1 MKHIQ
6 KKRKKN
12 SSLKSFPHRC
22 GKDVGID
29 PLPMTMA
36 EVTSRNW
43 EQVDIIL
50 VTGDAYVDHPSFGV
64 ALIGRWLTCHGYKVA
79 VLAQPD
85 WRNEKDF
92 LRFGKPR
99 LFWGITGGSVDSRL
113 NNYSSMGHRR
123 QEDVFSPGGAD
134 GLRPT
139 KPLSAYAARAREAYS
154 DVPIVLGG
162 LEASLRRLVHY
173 DYIEDKIKRS
183 ILTDAKADLLV
194 FGMGEQQILEIADR
208 LAAGQQI
215 EELTDIA
222 GTAWQVARG
231 RKVPEEAVE
240 LPGAKDQDQNRELF
254 MEAHKLYH
262 DQADPEGKP
271 VVQEQNPGKIV
282 VNPPAFPLTEK
293 QMDEVYAMD
302 FTRRCHH
309 EYDSKGGVPALQSIQ
324 FSITSHRGCFGG
336 CNFCSL
342 YYHQGKVIS
351 SRSIESI
358 LNEADKLV
366 SHPDFKGTISDIGGP
381 SANMYGMKCK
391 REKPCSRSSCIFPE
405 PCKNLCA
412 DDSKAIELLEKV
424 REWQKRQKRK
434 VNVFIASGIR
444 HDLVLH
450 CSEKGKPKKR
460 YAELLVEHFTGGH
473 LKLAPEHIDPGV
485 LKKMGKPSFQLF
497 EDFEELFINLSAK
510 AGKEQYIVPY
520 FISAHPG
527 SSMAQAEK
535 LNKYVTRRNW
545 RLRQV
550 QDFTPI
556 PLTMATAM
564 YVSGID
570 QYGNKIHVAK
580 GRQEKKSQMELL
592 KHQQA
597 GKNSF
602 SKKKSSSSDA
612 RKKPRRGRGR

>member
-1 MKHIQ
+1 MNSSEKKKS
-6 KKRKKN
+6 KKRSKAKQ
-12 SSLKSFPHRC
+12 SYPQRC
-22 GKDVGID
+22 GKDVGFA
-29 PLPMTMA
+29 PLPMTA
-36 EVTSRNW
+36 EEVKTRSW
-43 EQVDIIL
+43 DYVDIVL
-50 VTGDAYVDHPSFGV
+50 VTGDAYVDHPSFGI
-64 ALIGRWLTCHGYKVA
+64 ALIGRWLEKHGYRVA

-85 WRNEKDF
+85 WKSEKDF
-92 LRFGKPR
+92 LQFGKPR
-99 LFWGITGGSVDSRL
+99 LFWGITSGSVDSRL

-123 QEDVFSPGGAD
+123 KEDVFSPGGAD
-134 GLRPT
+134 DMRPD
-139 KPLSAYAARAREAYS
+139 KPIAAYAARAREAFG

-162 LEASLRRLVHY
+162 LESSLRRLVHY
-173 DYIEDKIKRS
+173 DYIEDKVKRS
-183 ILTDAKADLLV
+183 ILVDAKADLLV
-194 FGMGEQQILEIADR
+194 LGMGEHQIIEIAKR
-208 LAAGQQI
+208 LDNCETI

-222 GTAWQVARG
+222 GTAWPVTRG
-231 RKVPEEAVE
+231 RKVPEDAVE

-254 MEAHKLYH
+254 MKAHKLYH
-262 DQADPEGKP
+262 EQANPEGKS
-271 VVQEQNPGKIV
+271 VVQDQNPGKVV
-282 VNPPAFPLTEK
+282 VNPPAQPLTDK
-293 QMDEVYAMD
+293 QMDEVYSLD
-302 FTRRCHH
+302 FTRRWHPV
-309 EYDSKGGVPALQSIQ
+309 YDSRGGVPALQSIQ

-358 LNEADKLV
+358 LAEADKLV
-366 SHPDFKGTISDIGGP
+366 AHPDFKGTISDIGGP

-391 REKPCSRSSCIFPE
+391 REKPCSRSSCIFPG
-405 PCKNLCA
+405 PCENLCA

-424 REWQKRQKRK
+424 RDWQKQQKRK
-434 VNVFIASGIR
+434 VNVFIASGVR

-450 CSEKGKPKKR
+450 CSKKGRRKKR

-485 LKKMGKPSFQLF
+485 LKKMGKPSFGLF
-497 EDFEELFINLSAK
+497 EEFEELFNTLSEK

-527 SSMAQAEK
+527 SSIEQAEK
-535 LNKYVTRRNW
+535 LNNYLQSRNW

-570 QYGNKIHVAK
+570 QHGNKLHVAR
-580 GRQEKKSQMELL
+580 GRQEKKSQMGLL
-592 KHQQA
+592 KYDEKDSMRP
-597 GKNSF
+597 G
-602 SKKKSSSSDA
+602 KKKNYG
-612 RKKPRRGRGR
+612 RKKQSYRKRR

>member
-1 MKHIQ
+1 MTRSIQ
-6 KKRKKN
+6 NKRRANNSNGKK
-12 SSLKSFPHRC
+12 LAKSFAT
-22 GKDVGID
+22 GIK
-29 PLPMTMA
+29 PLPMTAKEM
-36 EVTSRNW
+36 RDRGW
-43 EQVDIIL
+43 EQVDIVL

-64 ALIGRWLTCHGYKVA
+64 ALIGRWLEKNGYRVA
-79 VLAQPD
+79 VLSQPD
-85 WRNEKDF
+85 WRDEKDF
-92 LRFGKPR
+92 LQFGCPR

-123 QEDVFSPGGAD
+123 REDVFSPGGED
-134 GLRPT
+134 GLRPD
-139 KPLSAYAARAREAYS
+139 KPLAAYAARAREAYGE
-154 DVPIVLGG
+154 VPIVLGG

-173 DYIEDKIKRS
+173 DYIEDKVKRS
-183 ILTDAKADLLV
+183 ILIDAKADLLI
-194 FGMGEQQILEIADR
+194 FGMGEQQVLSVAER
-208 LAAGQQI
+208 LSAGEKI
-215 EELTDIA
+215 EELTDIS
-222 GTAWQVARG
+222 GTAWPVTRG
-231 RKVPEEAVE
+231 RKVPEDAME
-240 LPGAKDQDQNRELF
+240 LPGAKDQDQNRVLF
-254 MEAHKLYH
+254 MEGHKLYH

-282 VNPPAFPLTEK
+282 VNPPAAALTEV
-293 QMDEVYAMD
+293 QMDDLYSLD
-302 FTRRCHH
+302 FTRRWHPA
-309 EYDSKGGVPALQSIQ
+309 YDKQGGVPALQSIQ

-358 LNEADKLV
+358 LLEADKIV
-366 SHPDFKGTISDIGGP
+366 VHPDFKGTISDIGGP
-381 SANMYGMKCK
+381 SANMYGMRCK
-391 REKPCSRSSCIFPE
+391 REKTCSRSSCIFPE
-405 PCKNLCA
+405 PCDNLCA

-424 REWQKRQKRK
+424 RAWQKNQHRK

-450 CSEKGKPKKR
+450 CSKQGRRKKR

-473 LKLAPEHIDPGV
+473 LKLAPEHIDPAV
-485 LKKMGKPSFQLF
+485 LKKMGKTSFSLF
-497 EDFEELFINLSAK
+497 EEFEDLFNELSAK

-527 SSMAQAEK
+527 SSMVQAKK
-535 LNKYVTRRNW
+535 LNDYLSRRKW

-564 YVSGID
+564 FVSGVD
-570 QYGNKIHVAK
+570 EHGNKIHIAK

-592 KHQQA
+592 KYQQTGEVA
-597 GKNSF
+597 KSTKRKVNTQP
-602 SKKKSSSSDA
+602 KK
-612 RKKPRRGRGR
+612 RGRR